1 MFDKM
6 NSKLENIKLYVRRV
20 FISDSFDDLVPRY
33 LNFIVGVVDS
43 EDLPLNVSR
52 EMLQQSRVL
61 KVIKKKL
68 ISKALDMIKK
78 LSDREDKA
86 VDKLEEEAG
95 GEKKDKKKKEDDEKQ
110 EEEEEEAEEEEEE
123 EGAVKEEPKDTVK
136 NYATFL
142 EQYSKSIKL
151 GIVEDAKNRKK
162 LAKFVRFRSTKTKD
176 GESVSLQRYIDRMA
190 VGQKHVYYITGDDHK
205 ELLKSPYLEKLL
217 KRGYE
222 VLVMTDPMDEY
233 MMQHLDEFE
242 DHTFVNVA
250 KEDIKFGDKQEKAEK
265 KRAEKKKEDLKSF
278 IDWYK
283 ELLKD
288 NVEKVVISNRL
299 TDTPLAVV
307 SGQYGYTA
315 HMERLMKAQALADP
329 SRYQF
334 MSSKK
339 TVEINPFH
347 PLIVDLAARVEKDK
361 EDESIKVVA
370 QTLFDAALVQGDFEL
385 VDKTRFTQSVVSL
398 LNDKVRG
405 KGVSWRCLVDA
416 RVFMLRMVCC
426 YVMVTFCAAGVGRI
440 CQSGDSRAHRRG

>member
-1 MFDKM
+1 VVVVEG
-6 NSKLENIKLYVRRV
+6 LRV
-20 FISDSFDDLVPRY
+20 DAVIEAAEGERAQGEEHGDGGFLRPEAAVLVEEDE
-33 LNFIVGVVDS
+33 VGELDPGVE
-43 EDLPLNVSR
+43 ED
-52 EMLQQSRVL
+52 
-61 KVIKKKL
+61 
-68 ISKALDMIKK
+68 
-78 LSDREDKA
+78 
-86 VDKLEEEAG
+86 AG

-110 EEEEEEAEEEEEE
+110 EEEEEEAEEEEDE

-265 KRAEKKKEDLKSF
+265 KRAEKKKEDL
-278 IDWYK
+278 
-283 ELLKD
+283 
-288 NVEKVVISNRL
+288 
-299 TDTPLAVV
+299 
-307 SGQYGYTA
+307 
-315 HMERLMKAQALADP
+315 
-329 SRYQF
+329 
-334 MSSKK
+334 
-339 TVEINPFH
+339 
-347 PLIVDLAARVEKDK
+347 
-361 EDESIKVVA
+361 
-370 QTLFDAALVQGDFEL
+370 
-385 VDKTRFTQSVVSL
+385 
-398 LNDKVRG
+398 
-405 KGVSWRCLVDA
+405 
-416 RVFMLRMVCC
+416 
-426 YVMVTFCAAGVGRI
+426 
-440 CQSGDSRAHRRG
+440 

>member
-1 MFDKM
+1 
-6 NSKLENIKLYVRRV
+6 
-20 FISDSFDDLVPRY
+20 
-33 LNFIVGVVDS
+33 
-43 EDLPLNVSR
+43 
-52 EMLQQSRVL
+52 VL

-78 LSDREDKA
+78 LSDKEDKA
-86 VDKLEEEAG
+86 VDKLEEESG
-95 GEKKDKKKKEDDEKQ
+95 GEKKDKKKKEDEEKQ
-110 EEEEEEAEEEEEE
+110 EEDEEEAETEEEE
-123 EGAVKEEPKDTVK
+123 EGAVKEEPKDTIK

-142 EQYSKSIKL
+142 EQYSKSLKL

-176 GESVSLQRYIDRMA
+176 GESVSLQRYIDRLA
-190 VGQKHVYYITGDDHK
+190 VGQKHIYYITGDDHK

-265 KRAEKKKEDLKSF
+265 KRVEKKKEDLKSF

-347 PLIVDLAARVEKDK
+347 PLIADLAARVEKDK
-361 EDESIKVVA
+361 DDESIKIVA
-370 QTLFDAALVQGDFEL
+370 QTLYDAALVQGDFEL
-385 VDKTRFTQSVVSL
+385 VDKTRFTQAVVSL
-398 LNDKVRG
+398 LNDKVTCG
-405 KGVSWRCLVDA
+405 GAPV
-416 RVFMLRMVCC
+416 
-426 YVMVTFCAAGVGRI
+426 
-440 CQSGDSRAHRRG
+440 

>member
-95 GEKKDKKKKEDDEKQ
+95 GEKKDKKKKDEEETQ
-110 EEEEEEAEEEEEE
+110 AEEEEEEAGEEEDEA
-123 EGAVKEEPKDTVK
+123 AVKEEPKDTVK

-142 EQYSKSIKL
+142 EQYAKSIKL

-162 LAKFVRFRSTKTKD
+162 LAKFVRFRSTTTKD
-176 GESVSLQRYIDRMA
+176 GDSVSLQRYIDRMA
-190 VGQKHVYYITGDDHK
+190 VGQKHIYYITGDDHK
-205 ELLKSPYLEKLL
+205 ELLKSPYLEKLN

-233 MMQHLDEFE
+233 MMH
-242 DHTFVNVA
+242 A
-250 KEDIKFGDKQEKAEK
+250 
-265 KRAEKKKEDLKSF
+265 
-278 IDWYK
+278 
-283 ELLKD
+283 
-288 NVEKVVISNRL
+288 
-299 TDTPLAVV
+299 P
-307 SGQYGYTA
+307 
-315 HMERLMKAQALADP
+315 
-329 SRYQF
+329 
-334 MSSKK
+334 
-339 TVEINPFH
+339 
-347 PLIVDLAARVEKDK
+347 
-361 EDESIKVVA
+361 
-370 QTLFDAALVQGDFEL
+370 
-385 VDKTRFTQSVVSL
+385 
-398 LNDKVRG
+398 
-405 KGVSWRCLVDA
+405 
-416 RVFMLRMVCC
+416 
-426 YVMVTFCAAGVGRI
+426 
-440 CQSGDSRAHRRG
+440 